1 MLLNVY
7 LKKSNKHPMVIVLV
21 MNGHFILYR
30 FVVIYIYIYKWHS
43 IIILSVINVGFIS
56 YRFVVMTIS
65 SFINNYLHVNYFKI
79 PAFSVYGKHYFK
91 MINEKYDIVYVFTR
105 IFVKVFYHVH
115 SRYVEVLRYRHLIH
129 LQRIHRLLVIKH

>member
-1 MLLNVY
+1 MYILKNQTNIQWLLY
-7 LKKSNKHPMVIVLV
+7 WWWMD
-21 MNGHFILYR
+21 IL
-30 FVVIYIYIYKWHS
+30 FCIDLLSYIYIYKWHS